1 MSNEVKLSEHWI
13 SAEKALTVLKTCS
26 GSADIWLK
34 SRDSDFDKEYMS
46 IHVNTNMENVELT
59 FYTAYVRRFEF
70 ENGDTVMSESDFAG
84 MVNSFKTSR
93 KWSTTTHA

>member
-1 MSNEVKLSEHWI
+1 MSNEVKLTEHWI
-13 SAEKALTVLKTCS
+13 GAEKALTILKTCS
-26 GSADIWLK
+26 GTADIWLK
-34 SRDSDFDKEYMS
+34 SRDSDFDREYMS

-59 FYTAYVRRFEF
+59 FYTAYVGQRTC
-70 ENGDTVMSESDFAG
+70 DISMTESDFAG